1 MAHGEKDLWPE
12 SHPTRA
18 DRYADPSGVAQ
29 LTGPPTRPKVRFRTD
44 EWDMFSLFGWGSQC
58 SYSAASKCEAEL

>member
-1 MAHGEKDLWPE
+1 MIRPFGHGHRPVPRVAHSKKDLWPE

-44 EWDMFSLFGWGSQC
+44 E
-58 SYSAASKCEAEL
+58 